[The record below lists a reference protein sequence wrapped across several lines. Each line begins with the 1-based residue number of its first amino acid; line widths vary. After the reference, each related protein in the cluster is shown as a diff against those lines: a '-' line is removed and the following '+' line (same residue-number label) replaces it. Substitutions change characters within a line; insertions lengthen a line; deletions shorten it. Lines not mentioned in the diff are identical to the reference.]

1 MLSKRDDG
9 SRDAPQPDGA
19 EREKG
24 VARRGPLSVL
34 RSDGPGGVAARRLL
48 SAVGLVVLLL
58 GVVLLL
64 LGRRGW
70 VTVDLAVALLVVASL
85 VTLLAAVTWTAV
97 ALEAGERERRLAEE
111 RLRGSEVRH
120 RRFFEL
126 APFPTWIFDRESL
139 GILAVN
145 QAAVREYGYSRE
157 EFMRMTLIDL
167 RPPEEVPDLVA
178 DLDHI
183 GSDEPKRRIWRHL
196 RRDGREIEVEITAGS
211 ISFGDRPARIV
222 IARDVTAEQRMTQRL
237 QASEQRFRSLAETA
251 GDAIVTADARGD
263 ITFLNPAAEALFG
276 LQTSS
281 ALGQPVTLLMPDR
294 FHEAHSRGLRRFLDG
309 GEPRVVGRTVE
320 LAGRTSAGEEFPIEL
335 SLAAWGQGDGAA
347 FTAVIR
353 DITARKRKDEA
364 LRRYASEL
372 EAANAELDA
381 FAYSV
386 SHDLRAPLRAIDGF
400 SQALLEDYSERLD
413 DVGRDDLARVR
424 AAAQRM
430 AALID
435 DLLKLARVTRAEMQR
450 VSVDLG
456 RVAEEVVA
464 ELREREP
471 SRVVDVEIG
480 CDLGA
485 EGDPRLLRVALH
497 NLIGNAWKYTRP
509 RRRAVVEIGGE
520 SVDGITVFRVKDNGV
535 GFDTAYADKL
545 FAPFQRLHGASEFE
559 GSGVGLA
566 TVQRILR
573 RHGGRIW
580 AESEV
585 DGGATFF
592 FTLRE
597 RG

>member
-1 MLSKRDDG
+1 MLSRNGDG
-9 SRDAPQPDGA
+9 SRNAPQQDGSESA
-19 EREKG
+19 KG
-24 VARRGPLSVL
+24 AARRGPLSVL

-97 ALEAGERERRLAEE
+97 ALEEAERERRLAEE
-111 RLRGSEVRH
+111 RLRDSEVRH

-126 APFPTWIFDRESL
+126 APYPTWVFDRQTL
-139 GILAVN
+139 GFLAVN
-145 QAAVREYGYSRE
+145 EAAVREYGYSRE
-157 EFMRMTLIDL
+157 EFMRMTLVDL

-178 DLDHI
+178 DVERI
-183 GSDEPKRRIWRHL
+183 GSDAPKRRIWRHL

-281 ALGQPVTLLMPDR
+281 ALGRPVTLLMPER
-294 FHEAHSRGLRRFLDG
+294 FHEAHRRGLRRFLDG
-309 GEPRVVGRTVE
+309 GEPRVIGRTVE
-320 LAGRTSAGEEFPIEL
+320 LAGRTAAGEEFPIEL
-335 SLAAWGQGDGAA
+335 SLSAWGRGDGTA

-353 DITARKRKDEA
+353 DVTARKRKDEA

-413 DVGRDDLARVR
+413 DEGRDDLARVR

-480 CDLGA
+480 SDLGA

-509 RRRAVVEIGGE
+509 RRRAMVE
-520 SVDGITVFRVKDNGV
+520 VDGEPVDGVTVFRVKDNGV
-535 GFDTAYADKL
+535 GFDMAYADKL

-559 GSGVGLA
+559 GSGIGLA

-585 DGGATFF
+585 DGGTTFY